1 MADTG
6 PGLIDRALALAEER
20 FITGAGPGGQNVNKV
35 ATAVQLRV
43 DVFAL
48 RLEPAV
54 FHRLKALA
62 GSRMN
67 AKGEILITARR
78 HRTQE
83 ANRADARARLAELLE
98 NAQREPARR
107 KKSRLNRIGKE
118 ARLQSKKKRGTVKA
132 GRGKVDW

>member
-1 MADTG
+1 MADSD

-35 ATAVQLRV
+35 ATAVQLRL

-48 RLEPAV
+48 RLEQSV

-62 GSRMN
+62 GSRMS
-67 AKGEILITARR
+67 AKGEIVIAARR

-83 ANRADARARLAELLE
+83 ANRLDARARLAEMLE
-98 NAQREPARR
+98 AAQQEPALR
-107 KKSRLNRIGKE
+107 KKSRLNRVGKE
-118 ARLQSKKKRGTVKA
+118 SRLQSKKKRGAIKA
-132 GRGKVDW
+132 GRGKVEW